1 MQPQPSESLLVYV
14 VYQGAAG
21 ARFDRNYYV
30 ERHLPLVMT
39 AWQKYGLESVSAFF
53 PWRAEGQTV
62 ALCECRFRDEEAAK
76 NSFQSIELPEV
87 MADVQKFTDIT
98 PTRLR
103 AIPMP

>member
-1 MQPQPSESLLVYV
+1 MQPQHSKSLLIYV

-21 ARFDRNYYV
+21 ARFDRDYYV

-53 PWRAEGQTV
+53 PSSAEGQTL
-62 ALCECRFRDEEAAK
+62 ALCECRFRDEEAVK

-87 MADVQKFTDIT
+87 MEDVQNFTDIA

-103 AIPMP
+103 AIPML